1 MPLLSAAISERPT
14 GSHAIDCRPRKK
26 SFRFSWRREKNTPTP
41 ASAARYVAT
50 ITMSIGW
57 RVCVITVLG
66 QRADRGRLADER
78 AHPDADVSLVPA
90 WRQLEYGPFEIAL
103 PRGDRRGKN
112 GFGVEVFPRAVG
124 IRVQPEAAVR
134 PVDARPVVHDGLHAA
149 VVEHVHG
156 GAL

>member
-1 MPLLSAAISERPT
+1 
-14 GSHAIDCRPRKK
+14 
-26 SFRFSWRREKNTPTP
+26 
-41 ASAARYVAT
+41 ARYVAT

-156 GAL
+156 GALENRLAAAEWPVYQPPPARRDRPIRRAPLRPPPRA